1 MSLLDAPIWNDA
13 GTWIV
18 LGISLLFLV
27 VGVVMHRIIL
37 QITRT
42 PAPDKPQPPAD

>member
-37 QITRT
+37 QIART
-42 PAPDKPQPPAD
+42 PAPDKPLPPAD